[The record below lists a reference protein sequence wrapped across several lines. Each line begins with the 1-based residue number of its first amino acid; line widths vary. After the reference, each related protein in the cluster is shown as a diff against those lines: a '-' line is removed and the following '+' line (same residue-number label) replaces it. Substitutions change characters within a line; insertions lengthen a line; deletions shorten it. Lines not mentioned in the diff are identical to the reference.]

1 MPVKSNDSVS
11 DEMVTDNDCEQD
23 PVSFTDRA
31 SYDPE
36 QTKEVD
42 DNPPEDEADP
52 SLDDLITNAQ
62 WVIYQKQQELTALAD
77 LSAAEVNIA
86 KRSIVVTA
94 MATLAAFVFACFC
107 WLIANI
113 GIALTLHHFGAHNG
127 LTAFIVFVIN
137 LGLAVGAFMIA
148 RQSYAYIT
156 IMPAIHTFLRG
167 IGVEK
172 QPVTED

>member
-1 MPVKSNDSVS
+1 MPVKRNDGASE
-11 DEMVTDNDCEQD
+11 EMVTGNACKQD
-23 PVSFTDRA
+23 PASFTDRA

-36 QTKEVD
+36 QTREID
-42 DNPPEDEADP
+42 EHPPEDESDP

-62 WVIYQKQQELTALAD
+62 WVIFQKQQELTALAD

-86 KRSIVVTA
+86 KRSIIVTGI
-94 MATLAAFVFACFC
+94 ATLAAFVFACFC

-113 GIALTLHHFGAHNG
+113 GIALALHHYGVHNG
-127 LTAFIVFVIN
+127 LTALIVFVIN

-156 IMPAIHTFLRG
+156 LMPAIHTFLRG
-167 IGVEK
+167 IGIENK
-172 QPVTED
+172 PSGEE